1 MIVKKEVVGTA
12 FLLLLLGKK
21 VDQEVRPKK
30 SPEDLNIRKKTHL
43 KEIISQE
50 KPEKGV
56 EENEVMSK
64 TLKGLVTNVPEG
76 F

>member
-1 MIVKKEVVGTA
+1 
-12 FLLLLLGKK
+12 
-21 VDQEVRPKK
+21 
-30 SPEDLNIRKKTHL
+30 LNIRKQTHL